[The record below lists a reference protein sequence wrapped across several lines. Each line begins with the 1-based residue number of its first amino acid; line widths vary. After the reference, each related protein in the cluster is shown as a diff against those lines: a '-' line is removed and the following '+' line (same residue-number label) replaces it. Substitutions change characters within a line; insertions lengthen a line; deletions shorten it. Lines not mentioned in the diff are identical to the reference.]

1 MSDDLLQT
9 PPVTAEKLIDVFDRL
24 FLQAENTRLRGG
36 AEEPFYA
43 PSTAGEPATVW
54 FRADY
59 VRSALHEVAHWC
71 LAGVARR
78 QLPDYGYWYTPDD
91 RNASQQSAFFS
102 VEARPQAIERSFC
115 EPLGLPFR
123 PSVDNLALVIDTDA
137 LQAFESRLDAAYET
151 YIRAGLP
158 ARAALFR
165 DALVGRANIGDD
177 LCRHRQTR

>member
-1 MSDDLLQT
+1 MSDGLSHKPL
-9 PPVTAEKLIDVFDRL
+9 VTAQRLIDVFDRL
-24 FLQAENTRLRGG
+24 FVDAENTRLRGG

-43 PSTAGEPATVW
+43 PPKGGEPATIW

-91 RNASQQSAFFS
+91 RNAAQQAAFFS

-123 PSVDNLALVIDTDA
+123 ASVDNLSLAIDADA
-137 LQAFESRLDAAYET
+137 LQAFECRLDLAYRSYMT
-151 YIRAGLP
+151 MGLP

-165 DALVGRANIGDD
+165 NVLADQDD
-177 LCRHRQTR
+177 IDDGPRKQRQIT